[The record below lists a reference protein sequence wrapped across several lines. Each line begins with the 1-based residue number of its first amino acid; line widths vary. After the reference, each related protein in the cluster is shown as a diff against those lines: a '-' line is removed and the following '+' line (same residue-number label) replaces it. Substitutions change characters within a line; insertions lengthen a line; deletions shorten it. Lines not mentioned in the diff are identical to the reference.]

1 MTDHPER
8 YTSFGEGF
16 EDREDLSPS
25 ARKALGEYL
34 KEAGGIVKGRR
45 ENGGIDWESSSRDGD
60 NSLAA
65 LDAHPDFNPLFV
77 EMLFLEETEVS
88 ARLPHDMVLYR
99 DEAGEIRITDEGLE
113 RQKLL
118 FLDALERA
126 KKDLAKPPESLRDKD
141 MGSFIAFLT
150 YAPFRQA
157 PVFHPRAESIFT
169 EKQLETAREVDRL
182 HQEFFEQYWQKI
194 HADEKTSASPGGRP
208 RSLVFDNWYSS
219 WDLNEEIPPEEPEPP
234 LPSLPSA
241 PTIRDSFN
249 GVRFASFDTIREA
262 VRAMWITSLWKRIP
276 KGWTYYDA
284 PPLKKKELTFL
295 LGESRGGEVRAL
307 PGEEVLPI
315 LKTLGMETGLLH
327 IQFAAWICGADN
339 PCESRVNSNAND
351 LIKMLQID
359 TRRKKDPLTG
369 KNRRLKRVEQLQEL
383 EGYLKALRS
392 IHVIFSATGKDGRV
406 WKTKNPEPLWDILI
420 LETSQEYLK
429 DAGGTSFLSDR
440 GEAVDFDIRVRAG
453 GWALGEIK
461 LGEKYSYIA
470 KSVRDFSPYQDWAIK
485 LAVYASFFPN
495 NHRFKLRTLLEQIL
509 DPEEITGMEDPSGD
523 KRKRNDTA
531 NKLESTLAAMEE
543 RGWSVERSPE
553 YIAAMGNGEGRRS
566 RNFFPR
572 LLESRLEL
580 TPPPVSGQK
589 SLPKEKKAPGD
600 GTAFSGRA
608 FREQREKMGLS
619 QKEAARELGRSQGM
633 IALIES
639 GTRRLSPEDSKTW
652 EKLRKRH
659 YSGSRTSPDKKAA
672 KTCKD

>member
-34 KEAGGIVKGRR
+34 KEAGGIVKARR
-45 ENGGIDWESSSRDGD
+45 EDGGIDWESTSGNED
-60 NSLAA
+60 NSLAI
-65 LDAHPDFNPLFV
+65 LDAQADFNPLFV
-77 EMLFLEETEVS
+77 ETLYLEETEVS

-219 WDLNEEIPPEEPEPP
+219 WNIDGELPPEEPEPP
-234 LPSLPSA
+234 LPSA

-392 IHVIFSATGKDGRV
+392 IHVIFSATGKDGRI

-543 RGWSVERSPE
+543 RGWIVERSPE
-553 YIAAMGNGEGRRS
+553 YIAAMGTGEGRRP

-589 SLPKEKKAPGD
+589 SLPKEKKALGN
-600 GTAFSGRA
+600 GTTFSGRA

-619 QKEAARELGRSQGM
+619 QKEAARELGRSQGL
-633 IALIES
+633 ISQIES
-639 GTRRLSPEDSKTW
+639 GKRRLSPEDSKTW
-652 EKLRKRH
+652 DKFRKRH

>member
-8 YTSFGEGF
+8 YTSYGEGF

-34 KEAGGIVKGRR
+34 KEAGGIVKARR
-45 ENGGIDWESSSRDGD
+45 EDGGIDWESTSGNED
-60 NSLAA
+60 NSLAI
-65 LDAHPDFNPLFV
+65 LDAQADFNPLFV
-77 EMLFLEETEVS
+77 ETLYLEETEVS

-219 WDLNEEIPPEEPEPP
+219 WNLDGELPPEEPEPP
-234 LPSLPSA
+234 LPSA

-339 PCESRVNSNAND
+339 PCESRVNSNADD

-392 IHVIFSATGKDGRV
+392 IHVIFSATGKDGRI

-589 SLPKEKKAPGD
+589 TLPKEGKTSSN

-608 FREQREKMGLS
+608 FREQRIKMGLT
-619 QKEAARELGRSQGM
+619 QTEAARELGRSQGL
-633 IALIES
+633 IARIES
-639 GTRRLSPEDSKTW
+639 GKRRLSPEDSKTW
-652 EKLRKRH
+652 DKFRKRY
-659 YSGSRTSPDKKAA
+659 YSKSRTTPDKKAA

>member
-25 ARKALGEYL
+25 ARKALEEYMEL
-34 KEAGGIVKGRR
+34 AGKIIKARR
-45 ENGGIDWESSSRDGD
+45 EDGGIDWESSSRDGD

-182 HQEFFEQYWQKI
+182 HQEFFNEHWEEIRGEK
-194 HADEKTSASPGGRP
+194 KTSASPGGRP
-208 RSLVFDNWYSS
+208 RSLVFDNWHSS
-219 WDLNEEIPPEEPEPP
+219 WNLDGEIPPEEPEPP
-234 LPSLPSA
+234 LPSA

>member
-8 YTSFGEGF
+8 YTSFGERF
-16 EDREDLSPS
+16 EDMEDLSPS
-25 ARKALGEYL
+25 ARKALEKYMEL
-34 KEAGGIVKGRR
+34 AGKIIKARR
-45 ENGGIDWESSSRDGD
+45 EDGGIDWESSSRDGD

-65 LDAHPDFNPLFV
+65 LNAHPDFNPLFV

-219 WDLNEEIPPEEPEPP
+219 WNLDGEIPPEEPESP
-234 LPSLPSA
+234 LPSA

-392 IHVIFSATGKDGRV
+392 IHVIFSATGKDGRI

-553 YIAAMGNGEGRRS
+553 YIAAMGTGEGRRP

-589 SLPKEKKAPGD
+589 SLPKEKKTLGN
-600 GTAFSGRA
+600 GTTFSGRA
-608 FREQREKMGLS
+608 FREQREKMGLT
-619 QKEAARELGRSQGM
+619 QTEAARALGRSKT
-633 IALIES
+633 LICYIET
-639 GTRRLSPEDSKTW
+639 GQRRISPEDAKAW
-652 EKLRKRH
+652 EKLRKRFTT
-659 YSGSRTSPDKKAA
+659 GGRTTPD
-672 KTCKD
+672 

>member
-16 EDREDLSPS
+16 EDMEDLSPS
-25 ARKALGEYL
+25 ARKALEKYMEL
-34 KEAGGIVKGRR
+34 AGKIIKARR
-45 ENGGIDWESSSRDGD
+45 EDGGIDWESSSRDGD

-65 LDAHPDFNPLFV
+65 LNAHPDFNPLFV

-182 HQEFFEQYWQKI
+182 HTEFFNEHWEEIGGGK
-194 HADEKTSASPGGRP
+194 KTSASPGGRP

-219 WDLNEEIPPEEPEPP
+219 WNIDGEIPPEEPEPP
-234 LPSLPSA
+234 LPSA

-392 IHVIFSATGKDGRV
+392 IHVIFSATGKDGRI

-589 SLPKEKKAPGD
+589 TLPKEKKAPGD

-619 QKEAARELGRSQGM
+619 QEEAARELGRSQGL

-639 GTRRLSPEDSKTW
+639 GKRRLSPEDSKTW
-652 EKLRKRH
+652 DKFRKRH

>member
-65 LDAHPDFNPLFV
+65 LNAHPDFNPLFV

-113 RQKLL
+113 RQKTL

-219 WDLNEEIPPEEPEPP
+219 WNLDGEIPPEEPESP

-249 GVRFASFDTIREA
+249 GVRFASSPLFIREGFRSICNPGFWQNA
-262 VRAMWITSLWKRIP
+262 TKGYPFYKPPKEKRI
-276 KGWTYYDA
+276 TYLIA
-284 PPLKKKELTFL
+284 RKEA
-295 LGESRGGEVRAL
+295 GIVQAL
-307 PGEEVLPI
+307 PGEEAWRIVQ
-315 LKTLGMETGLLH
+315 TLGVKTGLLH
-327 IQFAAWICGADN
+327 IQFAAFCM
-339 PCESRVNSNAND
+339 ESEKPWACFARTDGDA
-351 LIKMLQID
+351 LIKLL
-359 TRRKKDPLTG
+359 RLNEEKKLDPETG
-369 KNRRLKRVEQLQEL
+369 KRRRLSRVEQLQEL
-383 EGYLKALRS
+383 EGHLKSLRA
-392 IHVIFSATGKDGRV
+392 IHVDVRSRPDRDGTI
-406 WKTKNPEPLWDILI
+406 WKTDEPEPLWDVSILRRTQGM
-420 LETSQEYLK
+420 LEEIEGL
-429 DAGGTSFLSDR
+429 DV
-440 GEAVDFDIRVRAG
+440 AVDLNIHVRAG
-453 GWALGEIK
+453 RWAMHESGKDTGLH
-461 LGEKYSYIA
+461 YSYLSR
-470 KSVRDFSPYQDWAIK
+470 SVLEFNPKTEDWAIK
-485 LAVYASFFPN
+485 LGVFTSCFASYRE
-495 NHRFKLRTLLEQIL
+495 HRFIVRTLLENL
-509 DPEEITGMEDPSGD
+509 LNPEEIAALEDPSGD

-543 RGWSVERSPE
+543 RGWIVERSPE
-553 YIAAMGNGEGRRS
+553 YIAAMGTGEGRRP

-589 SLPKEKKAPGD
+589 SLPKEKKALGN
-600 GTAFSGRA
+600 GTTFSGRA

-633 IALIES
+633 IALIEQ
-639 GTRRLSPEDSKTW
+639 GKRKLSPEDEKTW
-652 EKLRKRH
+652 GKFRKRY
-659 YSGSRTSPDKKAA
+659 YSKSRTTPD
-672 KTCKD
+672 

>member
-34 KEAGGIVKGRR
+34 KEAGGIVKARR
-45 ENGGIDWESSSRDGD
+45 EDGGIDWESTSGNED
-60 NSLAA
+60 NSLAI
-65 LDAHPDFNPLFV
+65 LDAQADFNPLFV
-77 EMLFLEETEVS
+77 ETLYLEETEVS

-182 HQEFFEQYWQKI
+182 HQEFFNEHWEEIRGEK
-194 HADEKTSASPGGRP
+194 KTSASPGGRP

-219 WDLNEEIPPEEPEPP
+219 WNLDGEIPPEEPEPP
-234 LPSLPSA
+234 LPSA

-339 PCESRVNSNAND
+339 PCESRVNSNADD

-392 IHVIFSATGKDGRV
+392 IHVIFSATGKDGRI

-589 SLPKEKKAPGD
+589 TLPKEKKAPGD

-619 QKEAARELGRSQGM
+619 QEEAARELGRSQGL
-633 IALIES
+633 ISQIES
-639 GTRRLSPEDSKTW
+639 GKRRLSPEDSKTW
-652 EKLRKRH
+652 DKFRKRH

>member
-34 KEAGGIVKGRR
+34 KEAGGIVKARR
-45 ENGGIDWESSSRDGD
+45 EDGGIDWESTSGNED
-60 NSLAA
+60 NSLAI
-65 LDAHPDFNPLFV
+65 LDAQADFNPLFV

-182 HQEFFEQYWQKI
+182 HQEFFNEHWEEIRGEK
-194 HADEKTSASPGGRP
+194 KTSASPGGRP
-208 RSLVFDNWYSS
+208 RSLVFDNWYSRWNLDGES
-219 WDLNEEIPPEEPEPP
+219 PPEEPEPP
-234 LPSLPSA
+234 LPSA

-392 IHVIFSATGKDGRV
+392 IHVIFSATGKDGRI

-509 DPEEITGMEDPSGD
+509 DPEEIAGMEDPSGD

-543 RGWSVERSPE
+543 RGWIVERSPE

-589 SLPKEKKAPGD
+589 SLPKEKKTLGN
-600 GTAFSGRA
+600 GTTFSGRA

-619 QKEAARELGRSQGM
+619 QKEAARELGRSQGL

-639 GTRRLSPEDSKTW
+639 GKRRLSPEDSKTW
-652 EKLRKRH
+652 DKFRKRH

>member
-34 KEAGGIVKGRR
+34 KEAGGIVKARR
-45 ENGGIDWESSSRDGD
+45 EDGGIDWESTSGNED
-60 NSLAA
+60 NSLAI
-65 LDAHPDFNPLFV
+65 LDAQADFNPLFV
-77 EMLFLEETEVS
+77 EMLFLEETVVS

-113 RQKLL
+113 RQKTL

-126 KKDLAKPPESLRDKD
+126 KKDLAKPPEPLRDKD

-219 WDLNEEIPPEEPEPP
+219 WNLDGELPPEEPEPP
-234 LPSLPSA
+234 LPSA

-392 IHVIFSATGKDGRV
+392 IHVIFSATGKDGRI

-470 KSVRDFSPYQDWAIK
+470 KSVREFSPYQDWAIK

-589 SLPKEKKAPGD
+589 TLPKEKKAPGD
-600 GTAFSGRA
+600 GTTFSGRA

-619 QKEAARELGRSQGM
+619 QEEAARELGRSQGL

-639 GTRRLSPEDSKTW
+639 GKRRLSPEDSKTW
-652 EKLRKRH
+652 DKFRKRH

>member
-25 ARKALGEYL
+25 ARKALEEYMEL
-34 KEAGGIVKGRR
+34 AGKIIKARR
-45 ENGGIDWESSSRDGD
+45 EDGGIDWESSSRDGD

-208 RSLVFDNWYSS
+208 RSLVFDNWHSS
-219 WDLNEEIPPEEPEPP
+219 WNLDGEIPPEEPEPP
-234 LPSLPSA
+234 LPSA

>member
-16 EDREDLSPS
+16 EDMEDLSPS
-25 ARKALGEYL
+25 ARKALEKYMEL
-34 KEAGGIVKGRR
+34 AGKIIKARR
-45 ENGGIDWESSSRDGD
+45 EDGGIDWESSSRNED
-60 NSLAA
+60 NSLAI
-65 LDAHPDFNPLFV
+65 LDAQADFNPLFV
-77 EMLFLEETEVS
+77 ETLYLEETEVS

-99 DEAGEIRITDEGLE
+99 DEGGEIRITDEGLE

-141 MGSFIAFLT
+141 MGSFVAFLT

-182 HQEFFEQYWQKI
+182 HQEFFEQHWQKI

-219 WDLNEEIPPEEPEPP
+219 WNLDGEIPPEEPEPP
-234 LPSLPSA
+234 LPSA

-392 IHVIFSATGKDGRV
+392 IHVIFSATGKDGRI

-470 KSVRDFSPYQDWAIK
+470 KSVREFSPYQDWAIK

-523 KRKRNDTA
+523 RRKRNDTA

-572 LLESRLEL
+572 LLESRLDL

-589 SLPKEKKAPGD
+589 TLPKEEKTSSN
-600 GTAFSGRA
+600 GTTFSGKK
-608 FREQREKMGLS
+608 FREQRIKMGLS
-619 QKEAARELGRSQGM
+619 QNEVARELGKSQY
-633 IALIES
+633 LISRIEN
-639 GTRRLSPEDSKTW
+639 GERRLSAGDAKTW
-652 EKLRKRH
+652 EKFRKKY

>member
-77 EMLFLEETEVS
+77 EKLFLEETEVS

-208 RSLVFDNWYSS
+208 RSLVFDNWHSS

-509 DPEEITGMEDPSGD
+509 DPEEITGMEDPSRD

-639 GTRRLSPEDSKTW
+639 GKRRLSPEDSKTW
-652 EKLRKRH
+652 DKFRKRH

>member
-34 KEAGGIVKGRR
+34 KEAGGIVKARR
-45 ENGGIDWESSSRDGD
+45 EDGGIDWESTSGNED
-60 NSLAA
+60 NSLAI
-65 LDAHPDFNPLFV
+65 LDAQADFNPLFV
-77 EMLFLEETEVS
+77 ETLYLEETEVS

-182 HQEFFEQYWQKI
+182 HQEFFNEHWEEIRGEK
-194 HADEKTSASPGGRP
+194 KTSASPGGRP

-219 WDLNEEIPPEEPEPP
+219 WNLDGEIPPEEPEPP
-234 LPSLPSA
+234 LPSA

-339 PCESRVNSNAND
+339 PCESRVNSNADD

-392 IHVIFSATGKDGRV
+392 IHVIFSATGKDGRI

-589 SLPKEKKAPGD
+589 TLPKEKKAPGD

-619 QKEAARELGRSQGM
+619 QEEAARELGRSQGL
-633 IALIES
+633 ISQIES
-639 GTRRLSPEDSKTW
+639 GKRRLSPEDSKTW
-652 EKLRKRH
+652 DKFRKRH
-659 YSGSRTSPDKKAA
+659 YSGSRTTPD
-672 KTCKD
+672 